1 MIRPKCCRIR
11 WFFKNRLGARSTL
24 GSRYFPRVAIFNHI
38 LSDLEVLTLI
48 KSELTGW
55 TRASNEVTYTSRGFI
70 YIYHSA
76 LKVTKCPLRGS
87 NLCMRAHSKM
97 SICYLDPSG
106 MGEWAPT
113 NMSAPWYEIGTAW
126 FENWSFHLGGNVWVW
141 MCLLSWTDKP

>member
-1 MIRPKCCRIR
+1 MIGPKFCRIKR
-11 WFFKNRLGARSTL
+11 FFKNRLGARSTL
-24 GSRYFPRVAIFNHI
+24 GSCYFPRVAIFNHI

-87 NLCMRAHSKM
+87 NLCMRAPFK
-97 SICYLDPSG
+97 
-106 MGEWAPT
+106 
-113 NMSAPWYEIGTAW
+113 
-126 FENWSFHLGGNVWVW
+126 NVN
-141 MCLLSWTDKP
+141 LLSWSFRRGGVGSYQHLCPLIWNRYCLVWKLEFSYGRECLGVDVFALLDR